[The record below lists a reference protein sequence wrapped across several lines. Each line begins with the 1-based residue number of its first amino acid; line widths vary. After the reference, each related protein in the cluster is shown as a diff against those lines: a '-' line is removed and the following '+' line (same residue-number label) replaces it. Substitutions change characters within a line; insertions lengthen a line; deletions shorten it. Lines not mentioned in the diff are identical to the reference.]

1 MRILR
6 NVHSAIGPRAYAA
19 LIFFAL
25 LSADVVCAQDMPW
38 DQPIDNIQKALTG
51 KFAKAACIVL
61 ICFAGIGFAASEGGG
76 MLRKATWGV
85 FGLAIALNAAR
96 FVAVFGS

>member
-1 MRILR
+1 MQVVR
-6 NVHSAIGPRAYAA
+6 NAFETRAHAV
-19 LIFFAL
+19 LIFLAC
-25 LSADVVCAQDMPW
+25 LSANMVSAQSSMPW
-38 DQPIDNIQKALTG
+38 DKPIDDIQKALTG

-76 MLRKATWGV
+76 MLRKATWAI